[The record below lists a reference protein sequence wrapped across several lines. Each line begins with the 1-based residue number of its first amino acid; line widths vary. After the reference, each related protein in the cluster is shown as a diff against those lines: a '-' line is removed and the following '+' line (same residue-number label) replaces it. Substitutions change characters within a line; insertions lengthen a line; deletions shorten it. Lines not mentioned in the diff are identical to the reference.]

1 MNREILV
8 FGSRGDLGS
17 GVVEQIRLAGFNKI
31 WLFGSRFDGDP
42 KQNEEWVV
50 VSDLSIEKN
59 VKDAFKNIVPARD
72 KFLFLFSAVGGFLG
86 GKEID
91 DTSIDDLDK
100 MLTMNLKTNFN
111 ILKEFKKLAAK
122 SAGSSAIFTSAMTAF
137 TGESGKSAYGASKA
151 ALSYLV
157 ETASEEGKS
166 INMSVNA
173 IAPFILDTP
182 ENRNW
187 VPKAEHKTL
196 IKPTEVGDL
205 ILSLFDNFH
214 FVSGN
219 IIKLSY
225 RFPIGNIKS

>member
-17 GVVEQIRLAGFNKI
+17 SVVEKIRLVGFDKV
-31 WLFGSRFDGDP
+31 WLFGSSFEGKP
-42 KQNEEWVV
+42 KPNEEWVV

-59 VKDAFKNIVPARD
+59 VKAAFKNIVPAKD
-72 KFLFLFSAVGGFLG
+72 KFLFLFSAIGGFTG
-86 GKEID
+86 GKKID

-111 ILKEFKKLAAK
+111 VLKEFKKLAGG

-137 TGESGKSAYGASKA
+137 VGESGKSAYGASKA

-157 ETASEEGKS
+157 ESAAEEGKS

-182 ENRNW
+182 ENRSW
-187 VPKAEHKTL
+187 VPKDEHETL

-205 ILSLFDNFH
+205 IISLFKNFH

-219 IIKLSY
+219 IIKLRY
-225 RFPIGNIKS
+225 RFPTGNINP

>member
-1 MNREILV
+1 MTREILV

-17 GVVEQIRLAGFNKI
+17 GIVEKIRLAGYDKV
-31 WLFGSRFDGDP
+31 WLFGSSFEGKP
-42 KQNEEWVV
+42 EQNEERVV

-59 VKDAFKNIVPARD
+59 VKDAFKNILPAKD
-72 KFLFLFSAVGGFLG
+72 KFLFLFSAVGGYLG

-91 DTSIDDLDK
+91 DTTMDDLNK

-111 ILKEFKKLAAK
+111 ILKEFKRLAAD
-122 SAGSSAIFTSAMTAF
+122 SAGSSAILTSALTAF
-137 TGESGKSAYGASKA
+137 AGEAGKSAYGTSKA

-157 ETASEEGKS
+157 ETAAEEGRAIK
-166 INMSVNA
+166 MSVNA

-182 ENRNW
+182 GNRSW
-187 VPKAEHKTL
+187 VPNDEHETL

-205 ILSLFDNFH
+205 ILSLFNNFH

-219 IIKLSY
+219 IIKLRY
-225 RFPIGNIKS
+225 RFPTGNFKS

>member
-59 VKDAFKNIVPARD
+59 VKDAFKNIVPVRD

-182 ENRNW
+182 KNRSW
-187 VPKAEHKTL
+187 VPKAEHETL
-196 IKPTEVGDL
+196 IKPTEVGEL

-214 FVSGN
+214 FISGN
-219 IIKLSY
+219 IIKLRY
-225 RFPIGNIKS
+225 RFPIGNIQS